1 MPTGND
7 AFDGR
12 VGKRI
17 KKKEIRMK
25 VKELIEKLQEFD
37 GDIEVKTD
45 NRYRQE
51 VTRVT
56 MCKLQYKSLD
66 EMYVYIG

>member
-1 MPTGND
+1 
-7 AFDGR
+7 
-12 VGKRI
+12 
-17 KKKEIRMK
+17 MK

-45 NRYRQE
+45 NRYRQD

-66 EMYVYIG
+66 EKYVYIG